1 MTTETKQKAFSS
13 WYERNKESLKEKRAK
28 KYREDPEYRQAA
40 LDRAA
45 KQRASSP
52 RQDVDKDQRFR
63 SIDGKQVEVFRIGKV
78 AEMIGKDEQTI
89 RLWESRGVIPK
100 PSAPGKHRYYTA
112 TQVGL
117 LQELCDTIGDSR
129 YDAAASRDALA
140 EKSKKVYMHWR
151 S

>member
-45 KQRASSP
+45 KQRAAAP
-52 RQDVDKDQRFR
+52 RQPADRDQRFR
-63 SIDGKQVEVFRIGKV
+63 VIDGIQVEVFRIGQV
-78 AEMIGKDEQTI
+78 AEMIGRDEQTI
-89 RLWESRGVIPK
+89 RLWESRAVIPK
-100 PSAPGKHRYYTA
+100 PSAPGRHRYYTA
-112 TQVGL
+112 AQVGL
-117 LQELCDTIGDSR
+117 LRELCELLGDHR
-129 YDAAASRDALA
+129 YDAVAIREALA
-140 EKSKKVYMHWR
+140 EMSKKVYQNWR